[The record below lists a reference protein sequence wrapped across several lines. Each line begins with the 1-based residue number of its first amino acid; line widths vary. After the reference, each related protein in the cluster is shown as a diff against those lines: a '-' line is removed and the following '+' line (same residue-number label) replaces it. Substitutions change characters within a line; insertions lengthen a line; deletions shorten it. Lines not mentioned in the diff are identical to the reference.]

1 MKDIKVL
8 GPGCP
13 KCRKLAKNTS
23 AAADELGL
31 ACNVE
36 KVTDITEIVGYGVM
50 TTPALVVDGQV
61 KSVGKALSVDEVKA
75 LLAKEDA

>member
-13 KCRKLAKNTS
+13 KCRKLAKNATD
-23 AAADELGL
+23 AVAQLGL
-31 ACNVE
+31 PASVE

-50 TTPALVVDGQV
+50 VTPALVVDGVV
-61 KSVGKALSVDEVKA
+61 KSSGKALSVDEVKA
-75 LLAKEDA
+75 ILGAE

>member
-13 KCRKLAKNTS
+13 KCRKLAQNTND
-23 AAADELGL
+23 AVAQLGL
-31 ACNVE
+31 SASVE

-50 TTPALVVDGQV
+50 VTPALVVDGVV
-61 KSVGKALSVDEVKA
+61 KSSGKALSVDEVKA
-75 LLAKEDA
+75 LLGDAE